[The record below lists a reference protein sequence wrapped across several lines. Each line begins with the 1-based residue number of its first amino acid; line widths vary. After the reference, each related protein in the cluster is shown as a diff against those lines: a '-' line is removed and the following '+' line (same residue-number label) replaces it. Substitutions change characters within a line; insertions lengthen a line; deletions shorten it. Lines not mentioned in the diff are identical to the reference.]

1 MIRNGKNRGHP
12 KIAELPAELRDA
24 IHRKFTEGFTYQE
37 ISQWITDEG
46 HPISRSAV
54 GNYGKEFLSK
64 MESLKLARE
73 QARTIVDEGS
83 DKPATELIEADSSL
97 TQQLILEHLVN
108 NNIDLTKVKADRLIQ
123 ALSMLERST
132 VARERLKLE
141 SRRKADEAVKNI
153 ENVAAS
159 KGIDAD
165 TLRKI
170 KEEIYGIL

>member
-37 ISQWITDEG
+37 ISKWITDEG

-83 DKPATELIEADSSL
+83 DKPATELIEAASSL
-97 TQQLILEHLVN
+97 TEHLVN